1 MEPRLPIGA
10 QPLAMVA
17 GLEMKGPLR
26 EPCVLTLARRNGQYE
41 LIIQLHG
48 KEQHVQDIIP
58 INSHFRCVQEAE
70 ETLLID
76 IASNSGCKIR
86 VQGDWTRERHFEI
99 PDEERCLKF
108 LSEVLEAQEA
118 QSQLL
123 VPEQKDSSSWY
134 QKLDTMDK
142 PAYSGIGKTLSSL
155 AAMKVFEP
163 VDR

>member
-58 INSHFRCVQEAE
+58 INSHFRCVQGTCFNDLASFIR
-70 ETLLID
+70 LL
-76 IASNSGCKIR
+76 
-86 VQGDWTRERHFEI
+86 
-99 PDEERCLKF
+99 
-108 LSEVLEAQEA
+108 LS
-118 QSQLL
+118 
-123 VPEQKDSSSWY
+123 
-134 QKLDTMDK
+134 
-142 PAYSGIGKTLSSL
+142 
-155 AAMKVFEP
+155 
-163 VDR
+163 R

>member
-76 IASNSGCKIR
+76 IASNS
-86 VQGDWTRERHFEI
+86 EY
-99 PDEERCLKF
+99 
-108 LSEVLEAQEA
+108 LSEWNWFSFLQI
-118 QSQLL
+118 L
-123 VPEQKDSSSWY
+123 
-134 QKLDTMDK
+134 
-142 PAYSGIGKTLSSL
+142 TLIL
-155 AAMKVFEP
+155 YI
-163 VDR
+163 